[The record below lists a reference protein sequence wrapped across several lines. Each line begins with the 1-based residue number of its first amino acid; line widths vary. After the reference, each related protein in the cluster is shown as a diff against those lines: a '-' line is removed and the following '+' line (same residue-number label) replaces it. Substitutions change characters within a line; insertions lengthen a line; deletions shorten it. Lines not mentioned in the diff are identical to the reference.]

1 MGFHPGYTLLSPGE
15 LQNKLTTTKKSWILS
30 QDPLALGILKGSSEL
45 RTTQLDGRMFM
56 VSSFLK
62 TIYCIMCFSYETLW
76 LYILGCL
83 LKYGF

>member
-1 MGFHPGYTLLSPGE
+1 MSFHLGYILLSPGE
-15 LQNKLTTTKKSWILS
+15 LQNKLTTTKKSWFLP
-30 QDPLALGILKGSSEL
+30 QYPLALGILKGFSEL
-45 RTTQLDGRMFM
+45 RTTQLDGRIFM

-62 TIYCIMCFSYETLW
+62 TIYYIMCFSYETLG